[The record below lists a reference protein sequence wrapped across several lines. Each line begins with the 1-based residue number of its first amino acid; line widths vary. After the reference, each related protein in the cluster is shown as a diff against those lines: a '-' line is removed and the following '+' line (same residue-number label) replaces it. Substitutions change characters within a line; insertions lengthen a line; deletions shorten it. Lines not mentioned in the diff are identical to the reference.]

1 MRNRQDNIRWGD
13 MLRKG
18 ESLTRLLT
26 VWVDSKLNAGSKMA
40 SAQATLGVQDLQDTH
55 VSRYILNSNREDA
68 LQKRKNQCHH

>member
-1 MRNRQDNIRWGD
+1 

-40 SAQATLGVQDLQDTH
+40 SAQATLGVQDL
-55 VSRYILNSNREDA
+55 
-68 LQKRKNQCHH
+68 